1 MNIIITQL
9 KELGLT
15 EKQAKIYLAL
25 VEIGKGTAYA
35 IAKQAKLKRSITYVI
50 LEELRLKGL
59 VLKIPHDKNQI
70 FIAKDPRKLFAEKEE
85 KLVYA
90 KKILPELLARASKD
104 SSKVT
109 TYFFEGNE
117 GIKQA
122 LQYGLEKIR
131 DQEILCYYAKADNGS
146 HSIPKFYFDHYNN
159 LNEAK
164 VKIRGF
170 APAHNSNKVFRDMDK
185 GSDNQILVLPETEF
199 PWGIVTDR
207 VARIEIELRPES
219 LPLNTLAFLPS
230 TELPMGYFSH
240 VHVEGSQDR
249 FTWKPVTEIDQKPV
263 PVIGDWSTWTFHN
276 DAAFRFYRLTFSPTP
291 ASQWLAI
298 SEFRLANSALL
309 ETLVP

>member
-199 PWGIVTDR
+199 KSKVSVEISDSFV
-207 VARIEIELRPES
+207 RILLHKNSQALIIE
-219 LPLNTLAFLPS
+219 NKD
-230 TELPMGYFSH
+230 FSEMMKQ
-240 VHVEGSQDR
+240 VFEMLWQS
-249 FTWKPVTEIDQKPV
+249 KKIKK
-263 PVIGDWSTWTFHN
+263 
-276 DAAFRFYRLTFSPTP
+276 TP
-291 ASQWLAI
+291 
-298 SEFRLANSALL
+298 
-309 ETLVP
+309 